1 MQIIKINL
9 DFVIDPFVPSCTIYD
24 ILTIKRNKTM
34 TTIATTLKHMISL
47 SESLLQELDLISSD
61 EDRKIN
67 IDFDETARN
76 NISTAKFILKNDTT
90 NKALK
95 EALNYIKE
103 MDGEFDYKGSETH
116 LHQLVRTAIV

>member
-1 MQIIKINL
+1 
-9 DFVIDPFVPSCTIYD
+9 CTIYD